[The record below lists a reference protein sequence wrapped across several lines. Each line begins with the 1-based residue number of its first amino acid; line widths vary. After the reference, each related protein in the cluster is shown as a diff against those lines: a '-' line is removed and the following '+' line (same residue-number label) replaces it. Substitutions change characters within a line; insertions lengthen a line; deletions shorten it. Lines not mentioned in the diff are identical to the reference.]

1 MKNNYMNIKMA
12 ANLLS
17 AFYIQN
23 DLPVY
28 AVKLQTLDIHNQKDF
43 EFAKKNIREVA
54 EVFNKALEEIEE
66 LERLEY

>member
-1 MKNNYMNIKMA
+1 MKHNYMNIKMA

-17 AFYIQN
+17 SFYMQH

-43 EFAKKNIREVA
+43 EFAKKNIQEVA
-54 EVFNKALEEIEE
+54 EVFNKAVEELKE